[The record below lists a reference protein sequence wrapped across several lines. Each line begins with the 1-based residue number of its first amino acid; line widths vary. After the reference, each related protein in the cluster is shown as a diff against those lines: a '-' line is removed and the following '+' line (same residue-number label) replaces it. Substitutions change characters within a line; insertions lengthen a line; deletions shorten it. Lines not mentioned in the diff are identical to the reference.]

1 MPSYNGHAF
10 GFLAG
15 IRSLT
20 LVTCTSTS
28 LNACFGSKNLLSILS
43 GARKPSKDKKTTK
56 CFEIHEIWWPSP
68 IANSNQWPPL
78 TLTDDKDLCR
88 LIPGRLRLSSLHLL
102 EELLEDPEQ
111 WLVVFGAED
120 LGDKGAT
127 FGQKVTGQ
135 LESHEGQMCW
145 KGKKMYFQSDYNRNL
160 SAAGR
165 IKIKFN
171 FLWHKPCEKAS
182 CCQLAPTFGAPSF
195 NTTSTF
201 QVCSSFLKAW
211 TTTTTNEQP

>member
-1 MPSYNGHAF
+1 MDMPLVSWKGSGRSRLWPAPPPPWMHVSGQRTCCQFCLGQEN
-10 GFLAG
+10 LA
-15 IRSLT
+15 RT
-20 LVTCTSTS
+20 
-28 LNACFGSKNLLSILS
+28 
-43 GARKPSKDKKTTK
+43 KKTTK
-56 CFEIHEIWWPSP
+56 CFEIYQIWWSSH
-68 IANSNQWPPL
+68 IANSNQHLPL

-145 KGKKMYFQSDYNRNL
+145 KGEKMYFQSDYNRNL
-160 SAAGR
+160 SATGR
-165 IKIKFN
+165 IKRKFN

-211 TTTTTNEQP
+211 TTTTTTNEHP